1 MREINIKLNAMC
13 LLLLMA
19 YACPITVLAAAD
31 DLVLAAKANNLEG
44 LQSLLKEGADVD
56 SAEADGATALAWSVY
71 NDDVDAMDLLI
82 QAGADV
88 NAANDYGINPL
99 HLACENRNAV
109 IVSKLLKAHAD
120 PNQPKLTGET
130 PLMAC
135 AGMGVTD
142 AIRELLVYGA
152 NVNARETEGDQTALM
167 WAAAEGY
174 ADVVKLLVD
183 SGADINAKSR
193 IVPFAEPHIIEVPS
207 VTGLNFPRSIRF
219 RKFTGGYTALQFA
232 AQQGNVESARAMLD
246 AEAGAILDYSNEEN
260 GTALMVA
267 IASGHEQ
274 MGLYLLEQGANPN
287 VKDWYGLAPIHYAL
301 HQGVLIMNGQSP
313 FGTDHLDWERKNLP
327 VMLKALLESGADPNV
342 RVDYE
347 FPKLDNEF
355 LRSNDNPSQIH
366 ITGATPLHLAA
377 ASGDMTSMRI
387 LIDHGS
393 DIHATTTGGAS
404 VLMLAAG
411 GGAEAD
417 MRDERQS
424 IETARLAMAMGDR
437 NVNVYLTD
445 KSAINGPGA
454 NKEDGRTI
462 AHFAVTRDWKDMI
475 RFLAENGANLDRPD
489 RYGMTPLMLAMGD
502 PESRYYRAIGVG
514 RYDDRYR
521 RIPAE
526 KEIEALL
533 LELGAKPFSGKV
545 IKKGSVD

>member
-1 MREINIKLNAMC
+1 MAC
-13 LLLLMA
+13 LVMMVA
-19 YACPITVLAAAD
+19 YVSPIPVLAAAGNIIEAVRAGD
-31 DLVLAAKANNLEG
+31 RAG
-44 LQSLLKEGADVD
+44 LQALLNDGADVNV
-56 SAEADGATALAWSVY
+56 SEADGATALAWAVY
-71 NDDVDAMDLLI
+71 NDDAEAVELLI
-82 QAGADV
+82 RAGADV

-109 IVSKLLKAHAD
+109 VVSKLLKANAD
-120 PNQPKLTGET
+120 PDKPKLTGET

-135 AGMGVTD
+135 AGTGVTD
-142 AIRELLVYGA
+142 AVRELLDYGA

-167 WAAAEGY
+167 WAAAEGH
-174 ADVVKLLVD
+174 ADVIRLLVD
-183 SGADINAKSR
+183 HGADINAKSR
-193 IVPFAEPHIIEVPS
+193 IEPFAEPHIIEVPS

-232 AQQGNVESARAMLD
+232 AQQGNVESAKAMLE
-246 AEAGAILDYSNEEN
+246 AEAGADIDYSNEEN

-313 FGTDHLDWERKNLP
+313 FGTDHLGWERKNLP
-327 VMLKALLESGADPNV
+327 GMLKALLEYGADPNV

-387 LIDHGS
+387 LIDHGA
-393 DIHATTTGGAS
+393 DIDATTAGGAS

-411 GGAEAD
+411 GGAEAG
-417 MRDERQS
+417 MREEQQS
-424 IETARLAMAMGDR
+424 IETARLAMSMGDR
-437 NVNVYLTD
+437 NVDVYLTD

-462 AHFAVTRDWKDMI
+462 LHFAVTQGWKDMI

-521 RIPAE
+521 RIPAD
-526 KEIEALL
+526 KEIESLL
-533 LELGAKPFSGKV
+533 LELGAKPFTGKV